1 MVIFLQGGILIKALF
16 SRPYFSPYL
25 AHVSVVFTLATPHR
39 SPAMPFDRRILDF
52 YDRLHRSFAQ
62 HRPTALGHI
71 NFVSIGGSAN
81 DKLIRADLVSLAS
94 DNPLDLS
101 ILTTAI
107 DDVS

>member
-1 MVIFLQGGILIKALF
+1 
-16 SRPYFSPYL
+16 
-25 AHVSVVFTLATPHR
+25 
-39 SPAMPFDRRILDF
+39 MPFDRRILDF

-62 HRPTALGHI
+62 HRPAAFGHI

-107 DDVS
+107 DDVGGWGDLVLVCGEPTSIFLIFRFGPPPTTSASSGAAS